1 MEKITILAPAKIN
14 LYLRV
19 GDRREDGYHD
29 IETVMQTVTLFDRL
43 EVCKNEPAEKSAIDV
58 RCRDFMAPDG
68 AGNIVFRAAS
78 AFFAAAGIEKYDVSF
93 VIDKK
98 IPAEAGLGGGSS
110 DAAAA
115 IIALDRLY
123 ETSMTAETM
132 CKIGAGVGADVPFCI
147 KKGTA
152 SAKGIGEIIESCAP
166 MPDCA
171 ILVAIPEG
179 SRIRTADAYE
189 KIDLIRQAAPYTC
202 ADMLEAMTSC
212 DLERISSVLY
222 NQFEKVTDPETG
234 VPALME
240 AILAT
245 GALGVRMS
253 GSGPAVFGLFRDL
266 ASARAAKDMLD
277 AGINAFVCAPAR
289 RDYPYIES

>member
-43 EVCKNEPAEKSAIDV
+43 EVCKNDPVEKSAIDV

-123 ETSMTAETM
+123 GTSMTAETM

-234 VPALME
+234 VPALIE

-266 ASARAAKDMLD
+266 VSARAAKDMLD

>member
-132 CKIGAGVGADVPFCI
+132 CNIGAGVGADVPFCI

-189 KIDLIRQAAPYTC
+189 KIDLIQQAAPYTC

-212 DLERISSVLY
+212 DLERISFVLY

-277 AGINAFVCAPAR
+277 AGINAFVCSPAR

>member
-43 EVCKNEPAEKSAIDV
+43 EVCKNDPAEKSAIDV

-78 AFFAAAGIEKYDVSF
+78 AFFSAAGIEKYDVSF

-189 KIDLIRQAAPYTC
+189 KIDLIRQVAPYTC

-212 DLERISSVLY
+212 DLERISFVLY

-266 ASARAAKDMLD
+266 ASARAAKDMLA
-277 AGINAFVCAPAR
+277 AGINAFVCSPAR

>member
-14 LYLRV
+14 LFLRV
-19 GDRREDGYHD
+19 GPRREDGYHD
-29 IETVMQTVTLFDRL
+29 IETVMQTVTMFDRL
-43 EVCKNEPAEKSAIDV
+43 EICKSEPEAQPVIDV

-68 AGNIVFRAAS
+68 AGNIVFRAAD
-78 AFFAAAGIEKYDVSF
+78 AFFHAAGIEAYNVSF

-123 ETSMTAETM
+123 GTAMSVEQM
-132 CKIGAGVGADVPFCI
+132 CSIGAGVGADVPFCI

-152 SAKGIGEIIESCAP
+152 SASGIGEIVESCAP

-171 ILVAIPEG
+171 ILIAIPNG
-179 SRIRTADAYE
+179 SRICTADAYQ
-189 KIDLIRQAAPYTC
+189 KIDGVPQTAPCTC
-202 ADMLEAMTSC
+202 ADMLAAMTSC
-212 DLERISSVLY
+212 DLEKIAAALY
-222 NQFEKVTDPETG
+222 NQFETVTEPSAG
-234 VPALME
+234 VSALID
-240 AILAT
+240 AIRQT

-253 GSGPAVFGLFRDL
+253 GSGPAVFGLFRDI
-266 ASARAAKDMLD
+266 ASARAAKDLLG
-277 AGINAFVCAPAR
+277 AGADAFVCSPAR